1 MSEKEVGES
10 CPTQD
15 VESAREERL
24 FRHRIGYMA
33 MLTVCT
39 VTLCVVF
46 IGGWSV
52 IVQEKEIAESVIGTL
67 FRSLGEVLKVILS

>member
-10 CPTQD
+10 CTVQD
-15 VESAREERL
+15 VEGVREERQ

-39 VTLCVVF
+39 VALCVVF

-52 IVQEKEIAESVIGTL
+52 MVQEKEIAESAIGTI
-67 FRSLGEVLKVILS
+67 FSALGEILKVLLS

>member
-10 CPTQD
+10 CPTPD
-15 VESAREERL
+15 VEGAREERQ

-33 MLTVCT
+33 MLTACT
-39 VTLCVVF
+39 IALCVVF
-46 IGGWSV
+46 ISGWSV

-67 FRSLGEVLKVILS
+67 FRSIGEVLKVILS